1 MASQTK
7 KLTID
12 TGALFFGRAVGLALG
27 LVRLKYLA
35 LYLGLEHFGIL
46 NGALYFTSLFQ
57 PLFDIGLS
65 QLLTRE
71 MAKSPGRGREL
82 LGRVLILKSLLGIVA
97 SLVVIG
103 MSLVL
108 MNDPLKQWA
117 VCLTTLS
124 IAITSMG
131 SAYLGAFQAH
141 RKMVVVSIMSMLSD
155 IVLSVAVILLLPHA
169 PGLQTVLLLTIGV
182 AALNL
187 VLLIVVYRQIA
198 AAPLLRGDA
207 GAWPEL
213 LREGFP
219 IALGSAGSAVYMYV
233 SPLALQHF
241 RGDAELGIYSAGYKL
256 ISILLLIPTVL
267 TQVLYPLFAEF
278 SVAKREKLH
287 KALRDAVRITAMI
300 SVPLAVGMIILA
312 PSIVALL
319 YPVAYAEA
327 GIVLRLIIMG
337 NAFGYIAWVF
347 FAFLLAIGQQRYCM
361 WNTLAVAAA
370 AVGASFLFVPH
381 FGYIAAAGINS
392 AIDIVLFLSLAF
404 HIMRMGFPMHY
415 RRLVP
420 GIFVSAL
427 VMGVAVWL
435 IRDWYLPLSIM
446 LGAGAYAVMLLVT
459 RSLGDQEREMIR
471 TLIQR

>member
-12 TGALFFGRAVGLALG
+12 TGALLFGRVVGLTLG
-27 LVRLKYLA
+27 LVRLQYLA

-65 QLLTRE
+65 TLLTRE
-71 MAKSPGRGREL
+71 MARSPERGREL

-97 SLVVIG
+97 SLVIIA
-103 MSLVL
+103 MSLLL

-117 VCLTTLS
+117 VCLTTIS
-124 IAITSMG
+124 MAITSMG

-155 IVLSVAVILLLPHA
+155 IGLSVAVILLLPHA
-169 PGLQTVLLLTIGV
+169 PGLHTVLLLSIG
-182 AALNL
+182 AAVLNL
-187 VLLIVVYRQIA
+187 GLLVLVYRYIA
-198 AAPLLRGDA
+198 APPLLRGNA
-207 GAWPEL
+207 AAWPEL
-213 LREGFP
+213 LRQGLP

-241 RGDAELGIYSAGYKL
+241 RGDAELGIYSAGYKV

-278 SVAKREKLH
+278 SVAKREKLN

-300 SVPLAVGMIILA
+300 SIPLAVGTLILA
-312 PSIVALL
+312 PSIVRLL
-319 YPVAYAEA
+319 YPPAYVDA
-327 GIVLRLIIMG
+327 GIVLRLIITG
-337 NAFGYIAWVF
+337 NAFGYVAWIF
-347 FAFLLAIGQQRYCM
+347 FAFLLAIGHQRFCM
-361 WNTLAVAAA
+361 WNALAVAAA
-370 AVGASFLFVPH
+370 AAGASLLLVPH
-381 FGYIAAAGINS
+381 FGYIAAAGINGG
-392 AIDIVLFLSLAF
+392 IDIVLFLSLALR
-404 HIMRMGFPMHY
+404 ISNMGFPMHY

-420 GIFVSAL
+420 GILASAL
-427 VMGVAVWL
+427 VMGIAVWL
-435 IRDWYLPLSIM
+435 ARDWYLPASIM
-446 LGAGAYAVMLLVT
+446 LGVATYAAMLLAT

>member
-12 TGALFFGRAVGLALG
+12 TGALLFGRAVGLSLG

-71 MAKSPGRGREL
+71 MAKSPERGREL
-82 LGRVLILKSLLGIVA
+82 LGRVLILKSLLGVVA
-97 SLVVIG
+97 FLVVIAL
-103 MSLVL
+103 SLLL

-117 VCLTTLS
+117 VCLTALS
-124 IAITSMG
+124 MAITSMG

-141 RKMVVVSIMSMLSD
+141 RKMVLVSIMSLLSD

-169 PGLQTVLLLTIGV
+169 PELQTVLLLTIGV
-182 AALNL
+182 AILNI
-187 VLLIVVYRQIA
+187 VLLMLAYRHT
-198 AAPLLRGDA
+198 AAPPVLRGDT
-207 GAWPEL
+207 GAWPGL

-219 IALGSAGSAVYMYV
+219 IALGSAGGAVYMYV
-233 SPLALQHF
+233 SPLVLQHF

-278 SVAKREKLH
+278 SAAKREKLH
-287 KALRDAVRITAMI
+287 KALRDAVRITAMV
-300 SVPLAVGMIILA
+300 SVPLAVGTLILA
-312 PSIVALL
+312 PSVVGLL
-319 YPVAYAEA
+319 YPATYAEA
-327 GIVLRLIIMG
+327 ALVLRLIITG
-337 NAFGYIAWVF
+337 NAFGYIAWIL
-347 FAFLLAIGQQRYCM
+347 FAFLLAIGQQRFCM
-361 WNTLAVAAA
+361 WNALAVAAA
-370 AVGASFLFVPH
+370 AVVASFLLIPH
-381 FGYIAAAGINS
+381 FGYAAAAGINGG
-392 AIDIVLFLSLAF
+392 IDIVLFLSLAF
-404 HIMRMGFPMHY
+404 HIRNIGFPMHY
-415 RRLVP
+415 RRLLP
-420 GIFVSAL
+420 GILVSAL
-427 VMGVAVWL
+427 VMGGAVWL
-435 IRDWYLPLSIM
+435 VRDWYLPASIM
-446 LGAGAYAVMLLVT
+446 IGMATYAVMLLAT

-471 TLIQR
+471 TLVQW